1 MTGVNHSSA
10 TQPNRVEILPGGLN
24 GIVDGL
30 ERLRH
35 NQVSGVKLVAHP
47 QEARSL

>member
-10 TQPNRVEILPGGLN
+10 TQPNRVEISPGGLN